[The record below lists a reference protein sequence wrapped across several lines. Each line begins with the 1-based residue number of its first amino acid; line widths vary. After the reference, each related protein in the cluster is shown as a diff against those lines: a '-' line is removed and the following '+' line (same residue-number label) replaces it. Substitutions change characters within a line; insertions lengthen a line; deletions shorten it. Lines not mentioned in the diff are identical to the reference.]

1 MPESS
6 WLEVSLIVEPELVE
20 PVSEILSRFAPGG
33 VAVESTAVT
42 PDENNQ
48 YGRFVGPLRVAAYLP
63 LSDDI
68 ESIRY
73 KIEESLWYLG
83 RIRPLPAPQF
93 QYVEETDWSEAWKEH
108 YRPIL
113 IGSRLIIVP
122 AWLEN
127 PIGERIS
134 ISMDPGM
141 AFGTGTH
148 PTTQLCLEYVEELL
162 SSMKMSGIHSLKRSG
177 EHSNEETNL
186 SLYGENEDTQYPG
199 ESQRVID
206 VIDIG
211 CGSGILSVA
220 AIKLGARFALGV
232 DVDPLAVKVSRENAV
247 INNVSDNVEFG
258 VGSLEN
264 ILNSEFPIRT
274 APIVFAN
281 ILAPVIIKLLDNG
294 LAKTL
299 TDHGSL
305 ILSGIID
312 VQENEIV
319 EAIRR
324 NNLQVISKRQIDDW
338 IALRVEKRLNG

>member
-33 VAVESTAVT
+33 VAVESTDVT

-48 YGRFVGPLRVAAYLP
+48 YGRFVGPLRVVAYIP
-63 LSDDI
+63 LSDDV

-83 RIRPLPAPQF
+83 RIRPLPDPQF
-93 QYVEETDWSEAWKEH
+93 RYVEETDWSEAWKEH
-108 YRPIL
+108 YRPIP
-113 IGSRLIIVP
+113 IGNRLIIVP
-122 AWLEN
+122 AWMEN
-127 PIGERIS
+127 PVGERIP

-148 PTTQLCLEYVEELL
+148 PTTQLCLEYVEELI
-162 SSMKMSGIHSLKRSG
+162 SSKKVSGMHSVKRSG
-177 EHSNEETNL
+177 EHSNGEVNL
-186 SLYGENEDTQYPG
+186 YPHDENDATQYFG
-199 ESQRVID
+199 ESQSVID

-247 INNVSDNVEFG
+247 INNVSDNIEFG

-264 ILNSEFPIRT
+264 ILNSEFSIST

-294 LAKTL
+294 LGETL
-299 TDHGSL
+299 TSHGSL

-319 EAIRR
+319 KAIRR
-324 NNLQVISKRQIDDW
+324 NNLKVISKRQIDDW
-338 IALRVEKRLNG
+338 VALCVEKD